1 MSTFPTPPPAFQE
14 YGIDTPEQVEL
25 RFPLAGLGSRF
36 LAVMLDS
43 VIQTAVTVVIVIIA
57 ILVFSAVGDRAL
69 NSMSTTASKW
79 FVALLILSYFL
90 LLWGYYA
97 LFEAF
102 RNGQTPG
109 KRVLKIRVIKDSG
122 RQITFFEALARNL
135 LRVIDALP
143 SAYLIGVIAILCT
156 RQNQRLGDL
165 VASTLVVHEPTDDY
179 SGYLG
184 VPTSRTFTSSLYET
198 PAAPA
203 PVASGIPA
211 DRMALLTGDDLHL
224 IDSFLARAIALPIET
239 RAALG
244 SRLLDTLCAK
254 MAVPV
259 PMDVPP
265 ERTLEAIAYTLRA
278 HGNVYSAGQQFGR

>member
-14 YGIDTPEQVEL
+14 YGVDTPEQVEL

-43 VIQTAVTVVIVIIA
+43 LIQGAITIVIILIA
-57 ILVFSAVGDRAL
+57 VLVFSAIGERA
-69 NSMSTTASKW
+69 NRMSDTAAKW
-79 FVALLILSYFL
+79 FGALLILSYFL

-109 KRVLKIRVIKDSG
+109 KRVMKIRVIKDSG

-135 LRVIDALP
+135 LRVVDALP
-143 SAYLIGVIAILCT
+143 SAYLVGVISILCT
-156 RQNQRLGDL
+156 KQNKRLGDL
-165 VASTLVVHEPTDDY
+165 VASTIVVHEPAEDF
-179 SGYLG
+179 SGYVGL
-184 VPTSRTFTSSLYET
+184 PASRSFTSSMYEA
-198 PAAPA
+198 PAAAA
-203 PVASGIPA
+203 PMTSGFGA
-211 DRMALLTGDDLHL
+211 DRIAQLTADDLHL
-224 IDSFLARAIALPIET
+224 IDSFLARAISLPMDT
-239 RAALG
+239 RATLG

-265 ERTLEAIAYTLRA
+265 ERTLEAIAYALRSQ
-278 HGNVYSAGQQFGR
+278 GNVYSAGQHFGR